1 MTILACNKL
10 RIQFGNRLILSD
22 LTFSIDEPQF
32 IGVFGPNGAGKTS
45 FMKTILGI
53 LPVQQGTLKIFG
65 KHPRQVRKEIAYIP
79 QYQNMDSFH
88 LTGRSFIA
96 SSVHGNRLGLPFL
109 TRKDHQEIDRVL
121 DDVEARDLAD
131 LSLMEMS
138 GGQKQRIL
146 LAQALLGEPRFII
159 LDEPFNNL
167 DPKWVKV
174 ILALIKNIQQ
184 ERKISVLLSTHDL
197 NPLIHVMNQ
206 VLCIGNQS
214 AILGKVQDVITA
226 KTLTKLYGF
235 PIQVIKANN
244 TCFVTTSFN

>member
-1 MTILACNKL
+1 M
-10 RIQFGNRLILSD
+10 
-22 LTFSIDEPQF
+22 
-32 IGVFGPNGAGKTS
+32 
-45 FMKTILGI
+45 
-53 LPVQQGTLKIFG
+53 
-65 KHPRQVRKEIAYIP
+65 
-79 QYQNMDSFH
+79 
-88 LTGRSFIA
+88 
-96 SSVHGNRLGLPFL
+96 
-109 TRKDHQEIDRVL
+109 
-121 DDVEARDLAD
+121 
-131 LSLMEMS
+131 
-138 GGQKQRIL
+138 
-146 LAQALLGEPRFII
+146 AQALLGEPRFII
-159 LDEPFNNL
+159 LYEHFNNL